1 MHKILM
7 AERSDLYHDARVQK
21 EASSL
26 RTAGYDVTVIGLRAK
41 RVSIDK
47 EFSFNMDTQYVLDR
61 NWKQIRKLHLAIL
74 VLYLNI
80 KILFMRSHYYHAH
93 NTYFLPGMFLAK
105 LLYKGKLVYD
115 SHEVQWELNKTAMLL
130 ERIFIS
136 KVDKIIN
143 VSDGRARAQAHRFG
157 LPLEKICIVSNYP
170 VLENKIIN
178 LKTEKNDKN
187 VRFIF
192 SGGLNLS
199 DNKIDNFIRAIKDY
213 PEISLDLLAFG
224 YSNSVPKLRTSLLNL
239 VLEKGL
245 GSFLL

>member
-80 KILFMRSHYYHAH
+80 KILFIMPTTLIFCLVCSWQSCYTKGNWFTIATRCNGNSIKQQC
-93 NTYFLPGMFLAK
+93 FLNG
-105 LLYKGKLVYD
+105 
-115 SHEVQWELNKTAMLL
+115 
-130 ERIFIS
+130 
-136 KVDKIIN
+136 
-143 VSDGRARAQAHRFG
+143 
-157 LPLEKICIVSNYP
+157 
-170 VLENKIIN
+170 
-178 LKTEKNDKN
+178 
-187 VRFIF
+187 
-192 SGGLNLS
+192 
-199 DNKIDNFIRAIKDY
+199 
-213 PEISLDLLAFG
+213 
-224 YSNSVPKLRTSLLNL
+224 SLLVRL
-239 VLEKGL
+239 IRSLMSQMEGPGLKPIVLDCH
-245 GSFLL
+245 